1 MSHLTSIWVRYFRES
16 FESGSNDNDD
26 DSDDDDVIVV
36 AKGGCA
42 AVKNSSK
49 DDRVHS
55 LPFILANHDDDE

>member
-1 MSHLTSIWVRYFRES
+1 MDGDQQRYCK
-16 FESGSNDNDD
+16 N

-55 LPFILANHDDDE
+55 LPFILTNHDDDD